1 LSPFRLACSSCSRI
15 LLMMCMKGNGT
26 HFKSNLVGIDLDMTT
41 LWRRLLRYGTLR
53 CFAVADTKR
62 IRTIS

>member
-1 LSPFRLACSSCSRI
+1 
-15 LLMMCMKGNGT
+15 MMCMKGNGT